1 MANIGVSSV
10 KIRDEDGDVAAV
22 TSNALHVT
30 MTDSDRGVGSA
41 MLSYTQFAAVDGT
54 AVNLSDSTNGI
65 NATVTNCLEVIVQ
78 ADYDNSGYIMVG
90 GSGVLADTKGVR
102 LNAED
107 TPGSNAR
114 AFSFAFWVF
123 CRGEL
128 SEKTRRHEAIH
139 YQQQLEMLFIFPQL

>member
-41 MLSYTQFAAVDGT
+41 ILSYAQFAAVDGT
-54 AVNLSDSTNGI
+54 AVNLSDATNGI

-102 LNAED
+102 LNAGD
-107 TPGSNAR
+107 TIVIPVSTTDSVYIRGSAASQNVNVSVIR
-114 AFSFAFWVF
+114 
-123 CRGEL
+123 E
-128 SEKTRRHEAIH
+128 
-139 YQQQLEMLFIFPQL
+139 

>member
-102 LNAED
+102 LNAGD
-107 TPGSNAR
+107 TIVIPVSTTDSVYIRGSAASQNVNVSVIR
-114 AFSFAFWVF
+114 
-123 CRGEL
+123 E
-128 SEKTRRHEAIH
+128 
-139 YQQQLEMLFIFPQL
+139 

>member
-41 MLSYTQFAAVDGT
+41 ILSYTQFAAVDGT

-90 GSGVLADTKGVR
+90 GSGVAADTKGVR
-102 LNAED
+102 LNAGD
-107 TPGSNAR
+107 TIVIPVSTTDSVYIRGSAASQNVYVSVIR
-114 AFSFAFWVF
+114 
-123 CRGEL
+123 E
-128 SEKTRRHEAIH
+128 
-139 YQQQLEMLFIFPQL
+139 

>member
-41 MLSYTQFAAVDGT
+41 ILSYTQFAAVDGT

-65 NATVTNCLEVIVQ
+65 DTTVTNCLEVIVQ
-78 ADYDNSGYIMVG
+78 ADYDNSGYIMIG
-90 GSGVLADTKGVR
+90 GSGVAADTKGVR
-102 LNAED
+102 LNAGD
-107 TPGSNAR
+107 TIVIPVSTTDSVYIRGSAASQNVNVSVIR
-114 AFSFAFWVF
+114 
-123 CRGEL
+123 E
-128 SEKTRRHEAIH
+128 
-139 YQQQLEMLFIFPQL
+139 

>member
-41 MLSYTQFAAVDGT
+41 ILSYTQFAAVDGT

-102 LNAED
+102 LNAGD
-107 TPGSNAR
+107 TIVIPVSTTDSVYIRGSAASQNVNVSVIR
-114 AFSFAFWVF
+114 
-123 CRGEL
+123 E
-128 SEKTRRHEAIH
+128 
-139 YQQQLEMLFIFPQL
+139 

>member
-41 MLSYTQFAAVDGT
+41 ILSYTQFAAVDGT

-90 GSGVLADTKGVR
+90 GSGVAADTKGVR
-102 LNAED
+102 LNAGD
-107 TPGSNAR
+107 TIVIPVSTTDSVYIRGSAASQNVNVSVIR
-114 AFSFAFWVF
+114 
-123 CRGEL
+123 E
-128 SEKTRRHEAIH
+128 
-139 YQQQLEMLFIFPQL
+139 

>member
-41 MLSYTQFAAVDGT
+41 ILSYTQFAAVDGT

-65 NATVTNCLEVIVQ
+65 DTTVTNCLEVIVQ

-90 GSGVLADTKGVR
+90 GSGVAADTKGVR
-102 LNAED
+102 LNAGD
-107 TPGSNAR
+107 TIVIPVSTTDSVYIRGSAASQNVNVSVIR
-114 AFSFAFWVF
+114 
-123 CRGEL
+123 E
-128 SEKTRRHEAIH
+128 
-139 YQQQLEMLFIFPQL
+139 